1 MGEPDRTS
9 HQAEFQDRLRAGDRH
24 RAAEEMEHAR
34 AEYLQALAYAEAHLG
49 EESPEV
55 DRACLAL
62 ASLYSALDEPAEEL
76 AALERRVGIRRRKG
90 EVAELVDALQDVA
103 QCLSDQKKSDEALAA
118 YAEAV
123 KLCDEQ
129 VEAHRPMLRSTL
141 LYLGNLLLRLD
152 RPAEALPHFERGLR
166 LCRQEQPF
174 PAFGAARLLLH
185 RGEALLALRREE
197 EAIPLLEQ
205 AIPLLSHRSQRP
217 STSVG
222 KLTYYLANHYQRL
235 GRYGEAERA
244 YATATLQTAA
254 GHQPNFHNLA
264 YIYQAWAANDL
275 KQRRDDRAE
284 RHLRRGV
291 KAALR
296 AHAAHDPDVLS
307 IQQDLVNL
315 FIPAKR
321 YAEAETVLTEM
332 VAACQHPDFT
342 DGASR
347 ERFHNN
353 LGFVQVHLEE
363 FPKAELNLRRAL
375 AEPTKDENCFV
386 IKNLGLM
393 YQKMGYVTEAIQEYE
408 RALPLFEK
416 HHGADHAVAT
426 FIREALTELR
436 AA

>member
-1 MGEPDRTS
+1 MGESDRTS
-9 HQAEFQDRLRAGDRH
+9 HQAEFKERLQAGDRH
-24 RAAEEMEHAR
+24 REANEMEHAR
-34 AEYLQALAYAEAHLG
+34 AEYLQALAYAETHLG

-62 ASLYSALDEPAEEL
+62 ASLHSALDEPAEEL
-76 AALERRVGIRRRKG
+76 AALERRVQIRRRKG
-90 EVAELVDALQDVA
+90 DVTEIVDALQDVA
-103 QCLSDQKKSDEALAA
+103 QCLSDQAKPDEARAA

-123 KLCDEQ
+123 ALCDESA
-129 VEAHRPMLRSTL
+129 EGHRAILRSTL
-141 LYLGNLLLRLD
+141 LYFGNFLLRIDL
-152 RPAEALPHFERGLR
+152 PAEALPRFEQGLR

-185 RGEALLALRREE
+185 RGEALLALRRED

-205 AIPLLSHRSQRP
+205 ALPLLSHRSQRP

-222 KLTYYLANHYQRL
+222 KLSYYLANYYQRL
-235 GRYGEAERA
+235 GRLTEADRA
-244 YATATLQTAA
+244 YATATLQTAT
-254 GHQPNFHNLA
+254 GEKPNFHNLA
-264 YIYQAWAANDL
+264 YILQAWGANDL
-275 KQRRDDRAE
+275 KQQRTDRAV
-284 RHLRRGV
+284 RHLRRGI

-296 AHAAHDPDVLS
+296 AHAPHDADVLS

-315 FIPAKR
+315 YIPAKR

-393 YQKMGYVTEAIQEYE
+393 YQKMGYVAEAIQEYE

-416 HHGADHAVAT
+416 HHGADHPVAA

-436 AA
+436 QA

>member
-1 MGEPDRTS
+1 MGEPDPTS

-34 AEYLQALAYAEAHLG
+34 AEYLQALAYAETHLG
-49 EESPEV
+49 EESAEV

-62 ASLYSALDEPAEEL
+62 ASLYSAMDEPAAEL
-76 AALERRVGIRRRKG
+76 AVLERRVRIRRGKG
-90 EVAELVDALQDVA
+90 EVAEIVDALQDVA

-123 KLCDEQ
+123 GLCDEQ
-129 VEAHRPMLRSTL
+129 AEAHRPMLRSTL

-152 RPAEALPHFERGLR
+152 RAAEALPHFERGLR
-166 LCRQEQPF
+166 LCRTEEPF
-174 PAFGAARLLLH
+174 PAYGAARLLLH
-185 RGEALLALRREE
+185 RGEALLALQREA

-205 AIPLLSHRSQRP
+205 AIPLLSHRTQRP

-222 KLTYYLANHYQRL
+222 KLLYYLANYYQRL
-235 GRYGEAERA
+235 GRHAEAERA
-244 YATATLQTAA
+244 YAGASQQTAA

-264 YIYQAWAANDL
+264 YIYQAWASNDL
-275 KQRRDDRAE
+275 TQRRADRAE
-284 RHLRRGV
+284 RHLRRGI

-296 AHAAHDPDVLS
+296 AHAPHDADVLS

-321 YAEAETVLTEM
+321 YADAEAVLTEM
-332 VAACQHPDFT
+332 VAACLHPDFT

-375 AEPTKDENCFV
+375 AEPTKDENCYV

-393 YQKMGYVTEAIQEYE
+393 YQKMGYVAEAIREYE
-408 RALPLFEK
+408 RALPLFVK
-416 HHGADHAVAT
+416 HHGADHAVAA
-426 FIREALTELR
+426 FIREALAELR

>member
-34 AEYLQALAYAEAHLG
+34 AEYLQALTYAETHLG
-49 EESPEV
+49 EESTEV

-76 AALERRVGIRRRKG
+76 AALERRVRIRRNKG
-90 EVAELVDALQDVA
+90 EVPEIVDALQDVA
-103 QCLSDQKKSDEALAA
+103 QCLGDQQKSTEALAA

-123 KLCDEQ
+123 GLCDESL
-129 VEAHRPMLRSTL
+129 EAHRGMLRSTL
-141 LYLGNLLLRLD
+141 LYFGNYLVRLD
-152 RPAEALPHFERGLR
+152 RAEEALPHFERGLGI
-166 LCRQEQPF
+166 CRVEQPF
-174 PAFGAARLLLH
+174 PAYGAARLLLH
-185 RGEALLALRREE
+185 RGEALLALRRED

-205 AIPLLSHRSQRP
+205 ATPLLSHRSQRP

-222 KLTYYLANHYQRL
+222 KLLYYLANYYQRE
-235 GRYGEAERA
+235 GRHAEAERA
-244 YATATLQTAA
+244 YANAALHTAT
-254 GHQPNFHNLA
+254 GEKPNFHNLA
-264 YIYQAWAANDL
+264 YIFQAWGSNDL
-275 KQRRDDRAE
+275 KQRRTDRAE

-296 AHAAHDPDVLS
+296 AHAPHDPDVLS

-321 YAEAETVLTEM
+321 YAEAETILTEM
-332 VAACQHPDFT
+332 VAACQHPDFE
-342 DGASR
+342 DAASR

-375 AEPTKDENCFV
+375 AEPTKDENCYV

-393 YQKMGYVTEAIQEYE
+393 YQKMGYVAEAIREYE
-408 RALPLFEK
+408 RALPLFVK
-416 HHGADHAVAT
+416 HHGADHPVAA
-426 FIREALTELR
+426 FIREALAELR